1 MEKQLSY
8 LNQLDIQR
16 IQEENDSMTVKRKN
30 LFTAF
35 YDVIGKQQQ
44 TFACFRFR
52 KCHQN
57 LDRFVMIYLHT
68 LFSIFDSPVRFRK
81 INQQIYILC
90 GKVFFIY
97 DMKAMFCLFSPTR
110 LQRVQQGER
119 DLSLPDIVA
128 GRFADIRLFEVV
140 EDIIF
145 GNSNL
150 SIRRTHGIFPPFHRM
165 PRQRWNRSRHKRK
178 AAWPSF
184 SVSPAYSRIRR

>member
-1 MEKQLSY
+1 
-8 LNQLDIQR
+8 
-16 IQEENDSMTVKRKN
+16 
-30 LFTAF
+30 
-35 YDVIGKQQQ
+35 
-44 TFACFRFR
+44 
-52 KCHQN
+52 
-57 LDRFVMIYLHT
+57 MIYLHT

-128 GRFADIRLFEVV
+128 GRFADIRFFEVV

-145 GNSNL
+145 DL
-150 SIRRTHGIFPPFHRM
+150 ET
-165 PRQRWNRSRHKRK
+165 
-178 AAWPSF
+178 
-184 SVSPAYSRIRR
+184 VT

>member
-8 LNQLDIQR
+8 LNKLDIQI

-81 INQQIYILC
+81 INQQFYILC
-90 GKVFFIY
+90 GKDILIF

-128 GRFADIRLFEVV
+128 GRFADIRFFEVV

-145 GNSNL
+145 DL
-150 SIRRTHGIFPPFHRM
+150 ET
-165 PRQRWNRSRHKRK
+165 
-178 AAWPSF
+178 
-184 SVSPAYSRIRR
+184 VT